1 MFILFVLLLFFLSEA
16 DEVYLQCDPGLSLAL
31 SFKLKADQ
39 TNKLFFF
46 LKFSLLLVLCCFC
59 YY

>member
-39 TNKLFFF
+39 TNKLFIF